1 MLKMLNYKFYSDF
14 FYPRNLQEIR
24 GDFLAI
30 YVVEHKNPP
39 GVCTEGKDTVYK

>member
-24 GDFLAI
+24 GIILGGEI
-30 YVVEHKNPP
+30 
-39 GVCTEGKDTVYK
+39 TI

>member
-24 GDFLAI
+24 GIGADRASS
-30 YVVEHKNPP
+30 
-39 GVCTEGKDTVYK
+39 KDVASFSMMK

>member
-24 GDFLAI
+24 GIFFIRAVRGYFLAL
-30 YVVEHKNPP
+30 
-39 GVCTEGKDTVYK
+39 

>member
-24 GDFLAI
+24 GIFFW
-30 YVVEHKNPP
+30 
-39 GVCTEGKDTVYK
+39 GVK

>member
-24 GDFLAI
+24 GIFLRFMLENM
-30 YVVEHKNPP
+30 VFKNP
-39 GVCTEGKDTVYK
+39 